1 LQARALQARVVR
13 VCVAG
18 GVAMAADGT
27 SGRDGVHTV
36 SLGVA
41 GISCARE
48 LIVAVLL
55 RPCTCTGVAGIVHGA
70 RVAIVAYSPLR
81 TPRSSAGRGRALQAR
96 VVRVCVAGGVAMAAD
111 GTSGRDGV
119 HTVSLGVAGISCARE
134 LIVAVLLRPCTCTGV
149 AGIVHG
155 ARVAIVAYSPLRTP
169 RSSAGSG
176 CALLALV
183 AWVGGVGLIA
193 YPADGTACG
202 CAAAAGTA
210 DAMPMQAIGVIRA
223 RVTIALCRSA
233 GSRG

>member
-1 LQARALQARVVR
+1 MTTICGVGYPA
-13 VCVAG
+13 
-18 GVAMAADGT
+18 GVAHAADQ
-27 SGRDGVHTV
+27 TV
-36 SLGVA
+36 SRHQGEGAASIGVA
-41 GISCARE
+41 GVECAGQAVGACGCSHAMACAVALVSCGACNPVVAR
-48 LIVAVLL
+48 
-55 RPCTCTGVAGIVHGA
+55 H
-70 RVAIVAYSPLR
+70 RVGLR